1 MAAKK
6 KKKTKTTK
14 KAKKKVA
21 TKAALSGSKSLV
33 IVESPAK
40 ARTINKYLGR
50 GYVVRHSLGHV
61 RDLPKSRL
69 GVDVDKGFEP
79 KYLKLRDRKQV
90 LEDLRKA
97 LKECGT
103 VYLATDPDR
112 EGEAIAWHLKEAL
125 NLPEEHVKRITTNE
139 IDRKSVV

>member
-1 MAAKK
+1 MPAAKK
-6 KKKTKTTK
+6 KTTK
-14 KAKKKVA
+14 KKKKA
-21 TKAALSGSKSLV
+21 SRAKPKKTLL

-50 GYVVRHSLGHV
+50 GYLVRHSLGHV

-69 GVDVDKGFEP
+69 GVDVDDNFTP
-79 KYLKLRDRKQV
+79 KYLTLRDRKPI
-90 LEDLRKA
+90 LDDLKKA
-97 LKECGT
+97 YKDCDK

-125 NLPEEHVKRITTNE
+125 KVPDDKVLRVSTNE
-139 IDRKSVV
+139 ITKRGP